1 MISTWKKMHVIV
13 STDQELCCK
22 LHTYDQHS
30 TMLGDVG
37 KTETPAQSVAE
48 TQKSAKQNVPMSSV
62 PTRVLLVVTFLR
74 VR

>member
-1 MISTWKKMHVIV
+1 MISTWKRMHVMV

-48 TQKSAKQNVPMSSV
+48 T
-62 PTRVLLVVTFLR
+62 
-74 VR
+74 